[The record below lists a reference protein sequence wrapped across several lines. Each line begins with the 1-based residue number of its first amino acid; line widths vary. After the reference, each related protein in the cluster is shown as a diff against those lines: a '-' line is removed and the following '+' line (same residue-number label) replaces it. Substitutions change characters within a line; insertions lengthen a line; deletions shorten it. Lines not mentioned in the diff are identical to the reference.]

1 MKIRLANAFCQIQDD
16 FVANK
21 HTDCKK
27 IVSIASFQTKRQRKK
42 TRRRVK
48 YLKHKFFILNIFCS
62 HNICIVRKN
71 HIARKIR
78 I

>member
-42 TRRRVK
+42 NK
-48 YLKHKFFILNIFCS
+48 KACKILET
-62 HNICIVRKN
+62 
-71 HIARKIR
+71 
-78 I
+78 